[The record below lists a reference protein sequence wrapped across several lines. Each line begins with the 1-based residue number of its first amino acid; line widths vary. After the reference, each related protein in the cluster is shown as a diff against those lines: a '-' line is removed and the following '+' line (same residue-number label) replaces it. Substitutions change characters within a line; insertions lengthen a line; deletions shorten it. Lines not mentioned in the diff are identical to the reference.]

1 MGRLAFALWLFL
13 TPIWI
18 LFSFYSFA
26 HVDNV
31 GYNPSSVISTAE
43 NMAFI
48 PPELALVG
56 LAIWFI
62 VYLVKRLIPAIRFH
76 AIQAAAVGVIVFGAF
91 VIYLATKG
99 LV

>member
-1 MGRLAFALWLFL
+1 MGRLVFALWLFL

-31 GYNPSSVISTAE
+31 GYDPSSVVTTAE
-43 NMAFI
+43 NIAFI
-48 PPELALVG
+48 PPGLVLIG
-56 LAIWFI
+56 LEFWFI
-62 VYLVKRLIPAIRFH
+62 IYLVKRLTPAIRFH
-76 AIQAAAVGVIVFGAF
+76 ATQAALFGVIVFGAF
-91 VIYLATKG
+91 AIYLIAKG